1 MIMTDSQDPNP
12 EERDLAEGEEI
23 IVDALTGEVT
33 TLSAEE
39 VAAEEA
45 AQQAAEQAA
54 TAVAVADVPEG
65 ISPELIYDP
74 FGEEPLSTSKAEFES
89 LLSQF
94 SSDFQEFRE
103 GEIVKARVLS
113 LTDTTVIL
121 EFGFKSE
128 GSVALDEFKEAPEAG
143 SEVEVLLESLED
155 DDGVVVLSKK
165 KADFLRVWEKIREAH
180 DADRPVKGTLVR
192 KIKGGVTVDLMGVDA
207 FLPGSQIALRRVP
220 NIEDL
225 IGEVY
230 KFKIIKL
237 NKRRRN
243 IVVSRRVILEAE
255 RQTKRETLVRE
266 LLVGQVREGQVKNIT
281 DFGAFIDLGGLDGLL
296 HITDMSWGRVGHPSE
311 MVDIGAAIDVKVLDI
326 DWNRE
331 RISLGLK
338 QLLPYPWTDIDK
350 KYPVGSRVRGKVVSI
365 TNYGAFIEL
374 EKGVE
379 GLVHISEMS
388 WTRNV
393 RHPSKVVS
401 IAEEIE
407 VVVLKVDPNDEKISL
422 GMKQIEEDPWLALPV
437 KYATGTKLA
446 GTVRNLTSFG
456 AFVEIEAGIDGLV
469 HVSDMSWTK
478 RIEHPSE
485 VVQKGQEIDVLVLDV
500 DAENKRIS
508 LGVKQLT
515 DDPWPQISERLA
527 PGVELDGHV
536 VRVQEK
542 GVLVDLGDDVEG
554 FVPVSQSGVDD
565 PEKLEEYYGPSD
577 EVSLRVIESDTAN
590 RRIVLEVTDTPDRKP
605 QEEIEAARAA
615 AEAEVAAK
623 AEAEGGPDDEDGRS
637 VHRPTAPPS
646 DDADDGADTE
656 APASPPPAAADAE
669 AEAVAAGGAEESPES
684 EAEEAPEAEAEEAPE
699 AEAEEAP
706 GAEAEEAPE
715 AEAEEAPEAE
725 AEEAEAEE
733 APEAEA
739 EEAEAKAEE
748 APEAEAEEAEADEE
762 K

>member
-1 MIMTDSQDPNP
+1 MSADQYTRDSVLVDLDRYLYYGVGTVAVLGSDRDDTAFQIRDEQQSGALNTTRIMTAGRGITSSNGFPLRI
-12 EERDLAEGEEI
+12 ES
-23 IVDALTGEVT
+23 
-33 TLSAEE
+33 LS
-39 VAAEEA
+39 
-45 AQQAAEQAA
+45 
-54 TAVAVADVPEG
+54 DVPYQVANEDEARAAVQ
-65 ISPELIYDP
+65 ELAVQ
-74 FGEEPLSTSKAEFES
+74 GV
-89 LLSQF
+89 
-94 SSDFQEFRE
+94 DF
-103 GEIVKARVLS
+103 IKVWV
-113 LTDTTVIL
+113 
-121 EFGFKSE
+121 
-128 GSVALDEFKEAPEAG
+128 
-143 SEVEVLLESLED
+143 D
-155 DDGVVVLSKK
+155 DDRRVSGQIYRFGQLTNQYSTVAKLSP
-165 KADFLRVWEKIREAH
+165 ALYGAIIDEAH
-180 DADRPVKGTLVR
+180 QNNIRVVAHVRYLADAK
-192 KIKGGVTVDLMGVDA
+192 
-207 FLPGSQIALRRVP
+207 
-220 NIEDL
+220 
-225 IGEVY
+225 
-230 KFKIIKL
+230 
-237 NKRRRN
+237 
-243 IVVSRRVILEAE
+243 
-255 RQTKRETLVRE
+255 
-266 LLVGQVREGQVKNIT
+266 
-281 DFGAFIDLGGLDGLL
+281 
-296 HITDMSWGRVGHPSE
+296 
-311 MVDIGAAIDVKVLDI
+311 
-326 DWNRE
+326 
-331 RISLGLK
+331 
-338 QLLPYPWTDIDK
+338 
-350 KYPVGSRVRGKVVSI
+350 
-365 TNYGAFIEL
+365 
-374 EKGVE
+374 
-379 GLVHISEMS
+379 GLV
-388 WTRNV
+388 
-393 RHPSKVVS
+393 
-401 IAEEIE
+401 
-407 VVVLKVDPNDEKISL
+407 D
-422 GMKQIEEDPWLALPV
+422 
-437 KYATGTKLA
+437 
-446 GTVRNLTSFG
+446 
-456 AFVEIEAGIDGLV
+456 AGIDGLV

-615 AEAEVAAK
+615 AEADAAAK

-684 EAEEAPEAEAEEAPE
+684 EAEEASEAEAEEAPE
-699 AEAEEAP
+699 AEAEETPEAEAEAEEAP
-706 GAEAEEAPE
+706 EAEAEEAPE

-739 EEAEAKAEE
+739 EEAEA
-748 APEAEAEEAEADEE
+748 DEE

>member
-1 MIMTDSQDPNP
+1 
-12 EERDLAEGEEI
+12 
-23 IVDALTGEVT
+23 
-33 TLSAEE
+33 
-39 VAAEEA
+39 
-45 AQQAAEQAA
+45 
-54 TAVAVADVPEG
+54 
-65 ISPELIYDP
+65 
-74 FGEEPLSTSKAEFES
+74 
-89 LLSQF
+89 
-94 SSDFQEFRE
+94 
-103 GEIVKARVLS
+103 
-113 LTDTTVIL
+113 
-121 EFGFKSE
+121 
-128 GSVALDEFKEAPEAG
+128 
-143 SEVEVLLESLED
+143 
-155 DDGVVVLSKK
+155 
-165 KADFLRVWEKIREAH
+165 
-180 DADRPVKGTLVR
+180 
-192 KIKGGVTVDLMGVDA
+192 
-207 FLPGSQIALRRVP
+207 
-220 NIEDL
+220 
-225 IGEVY
+225 
-230 KFKIIKL
+230 
-237 NKRRRN
+237 
-243 IVVSRRVILEAE
+243 
-255 RQTKRETLVRE
+255 
-266 LLVGQVREGQVKNIT
+266 
-281 DFGAFIDLGGLDGLL
+281 
-296 HITDMSWGRVGHPSE
+296 
-311 MVDIGAAIDVKVLDI
+311 
-326 DWNRE
+326 
-331 RISLGLK
+331 
-338 QLLPYPWTDIDK
+338 
-350 KYPVGSRVRGKVVSI
+350 
-365 TNYGAFIEL
+365 
-374 EKGVE
+374 
-379 GLVHISEMS
+379 
-388 WTRNV
+388 
-393 RHPSKVVS
+393 
-401 IAEEIE
+401 
-407 VVVLKVDPNDEKISL
+407 
-422 GMKQIEEDPWLALPV
+422 MKQIEEDPWLALPV

-515 DDPWPQISERLA
+515 DDPWPQISERLT

-542 GVLVDLGDDVEG
+542 GVVVDLGDDVEG

-577 EVSLRVIESDTAN
+577 EVSLRVTESDTAN

-669 AEAVAAGGAEESPES
+669 AEAVAAGGAEESPKS

-706 GAEAEEAPE
+706 EAEAEEAPE

-739 EEAEAKAEE
+739 EEAEAEAEAEE
-748 APEAEAEEAEADEE
+748 APEAEAEEAEAEAEEAEADEE